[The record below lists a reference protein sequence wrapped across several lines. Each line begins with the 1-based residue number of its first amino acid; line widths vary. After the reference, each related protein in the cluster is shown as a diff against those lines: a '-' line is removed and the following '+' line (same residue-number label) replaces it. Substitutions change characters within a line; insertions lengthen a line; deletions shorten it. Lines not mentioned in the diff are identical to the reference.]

1 MPKFLKSEQL
11 YDLIAE
17 TDWEMCPHD
26 MGTLSAGCLKHYPD
40 FKETNILR
48 PHYDLPNGT
57 VMVNVR
63 GVCKVYGKYVYEK
76 PAKRKKRGSA
86 VSI

>member
-17 TDWEMCPHD
+17 ADWEMCPHD
-26 MGTLSAGCLKHYPD
+26 MGALSVTCFKHWAD

-48 PHYDLPNGT
+48 PHYDLPQDT
-57 VMVNVR
+57 AMVNVR
-63 GVCKVYGKYVYEK
+63 GVCKVYGQYVYEK
-76 PAKRKKRGSA
+76 PVRKKRASLH
-86 VSI
+86 V